1 MKDMV
6 LVLRSILRT
15 VCVSTV
21 LFCVLLAVGAGF
33 LNALLAGFVA
43 FVFISLGIGRLALER
58 LALWSTILLI
68 VDRAGLLPIAEW
80 VHGIIILIGRGLA

>member
-1 MKDMV
+1 MKGMV

-15 VCVSTV
+15 ACVSTV

-33 LNALLAGFVA
+33 LNSLLAGFMA

-58 LALWSTILLI
+58 LALWSIILLI
-68 VDRAGLLPIAEW
+68 VDRAGLLPVTEW
-80 VHGIIILIGRGLA
+80 VRGIITLIGRGLA

>member
-6 LVLRSILRT
+6 QVLRSILRI

-21 LFCVLLAVGAGF
+21 FFFVLLALGAGF
-33 LNALLAGFVA
+33 LNSLLAGFTA
-43 FVFISLGIGRLALER
+43 FVFSSIGLGRLVLER

-80 VHGIIILIGRGLA
+80 VHGIVTIIGRGLT

>member
-1 MKDMV
+1 VKDMV

-15 VCVSTV
+15 ACVSTV

-33 LNALLAGFVA
+33 LNSLLAGFMA

-58 LALWSTILLI
+58 LALWSIILLI
-68 VDRAGLLPIAEW
+68 VDRAGLLPVTEW
-80 VHGIIILIGRGLA
+80 VRGIITLIGRGLA